1 MAFGLGGFLGQG
13 LNFNQTQGVRSGTDI
28 MNAMMRDMQQTAAM
42 QMKMQTEMAQI
53 NMMMKLNESLAKTF
67 KAIGD
72 AVKGLAG

>member
-13 LNFNQTQGVRSGTDI
+13 LNFNQNQGVGSGTDI
-28 MNAMMRDMQQTAAM
+28 MNAMMRDIQQTAAM
-42 QMKMQTEMAQI
+42 QMKMQTEIAQI